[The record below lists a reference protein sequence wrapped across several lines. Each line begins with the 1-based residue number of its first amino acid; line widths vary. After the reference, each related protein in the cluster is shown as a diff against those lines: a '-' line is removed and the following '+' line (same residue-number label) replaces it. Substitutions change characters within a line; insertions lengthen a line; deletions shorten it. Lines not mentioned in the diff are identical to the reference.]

1 MPVVESQM
9 VWPKVGMGFRECVL
23 RYFWKRSCSW
33 AVMVEVEDLE
43 EGISF
48 MIFRRERGSFI
59 IGEEELPRIGIA

>member
-33 AVMVEVEDLE
+33 AVKVEVEDLE
-43 EGISF
+43 ERVSF
-48 MIFRRERGSFI
+48 MIFMIEGVLSLLGRVG
-59 IGEEELPRIGIA
+59 